1 MEGRSDKTNRSAL
14 DKENKGI
21 KGLVRTTCLKEEDR
35 GEVRG
40 VRVKSSILHRFIQM
54 LVSQSKRRYQ

>member
-21 KGLVRTTCLKEEDR
+21 KGLVRTTCLKEEDQGGGKR
-35 GEVRG
+35 GSGEEFHFG
-40 VRVKSSILHRFIQM
+40 
-54 LVSQSKRRYQ
+54 